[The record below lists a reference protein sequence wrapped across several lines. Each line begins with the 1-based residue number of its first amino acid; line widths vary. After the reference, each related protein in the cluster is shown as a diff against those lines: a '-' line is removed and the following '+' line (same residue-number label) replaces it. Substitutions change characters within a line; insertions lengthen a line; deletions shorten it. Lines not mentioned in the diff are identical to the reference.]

1 MIPEL
6 HFPWLELSI
15 LLPLIGAIA
24 CAILPSQEAARRVAI
39 AVSGLTLLFTLGEWY
54 DFSTMNAFQ
63 AHDHWD
69 MIQWLFGHD
78 YFVIDELSAPLLP
91 LSALLYLMTIFST
104 LPTKIGRFSFG
115 MTLFSEAISLATL
128 SCHSPWIIIALLA
141 LRCLPPWLELRRRGA
156 STRVFSL
163 HMGLYIVLLVL
174 GWSLIDDTAGPKSA
188 GLLPAALLTIAV
200 LLRAGVVPVH
210 CWMTDLF
217 EHASFGTAILFV
229 APMTGAYAVMHLVL
243 PFGPSWAMRSI
254 AILSLVTA
262 VYAAGMA
269 TVQTDARRF
278 FCYLFLSH
286 ASLVLSGLEIVSTI
300 GLTGA
305 LCVWISVGIS
315 LGGFALTLRS
325 VEARIGRVTLD
336 RYHGMY
342 EHTPTLAGLFL
353 LTGLASIG
361 FPGTIGFVGM
371 ELLIEG
377 AVGVFPF
384 VGLAVVLAATLNGIA
399 IMRAYFR
406 IFTGRRFQTTAVLR
420 SHPSERFAVLVMT
433 LLVLGGGLWPQPE
446 VASRH
451 HAAQALLRLRANP
464 EEVIEPDDAPED
476 EPEMS
481 PSDGADQGQVPEDG
495 ENKGLPDPN
504 DGAGNSEAPDAG
516 VFYWPADHVRGDLA
530 A

>member
-6 HFPWLELSI
+6 HFPWLEFSI
-15 LLPLIGAIA
+15 LLPLLGAIA
-24 CAILPSQEAARRVAI
+24 CTILPNQQAAHRVAI
-39 AVSGLTLLFTLGEWY
+39 ASSALTLFFTAGEWY
-54 DFSTMNAFQ
+54 DFSTMNTFQ

-69 MIQWLFGHD
+69 MIQWIFRHD

-91 LSALLYLMTIFST
+91 LTALLYLMTIFST
-104 LPTKIGRFSFG
+104 LRTKLGRFSFG
-115 MTLFSEAISLATL
+115 LTLLSEAIVLATL
-128 SCHSPWIIIALLA
+128 SCHSPWMIITLLSLA
-141 LRCLPPWLELRRRGA
+141 CVPPWIELYRRGA
-156 STRVFSL
+156 STRIFSL
-163 HMGLYIVLLVL
+163 HMGMYITLLVA
-174 GWSLIDDTAGPKSA
+174 GWSMIDDAGGPQSA
-188 GLLPAALLTIAV
+188 GLLPAMLLTMAV

-254 AILSLVTA
+254 AVLSLITA

-269 TVQTDARRF
+269 TIQNDARRF

-286 ASLVLSGLEIVSTI
+286 ASLVLCGLEIVDTI

-325 VEARIGRVTLD
+325 VESRIGRVSLD

-361 FPGTIGFVGM
+361 FPGTLGFVGM

-384 VGLAVVLAATLNGIA
+384 VGLAVLLAATLNGIA

-406 IFTGRRFQTTAVLR
+406 IFTGRRFQTTAILR
-420 SHPSERFAVLVMT
+420 SRASERFALLVLT
-433 LLVLGGGLWPQPE
+433 FLVLGGGLWPQPG

-451 HAAQALLRLRANP
+451 HAAQELLRLRRNP
-464 EEVIEPDDAPED
+464 EQVIEPDDEAVQEQQEELPAPAAED
-476 EPEMS
+476 TEMDITSPE
-481 PSDGADQGQVPEDG
+481 
-495 ENKGLPDPN
+495 
-504 DGAGNSEAPDAG
+504 SEA
-516 VFYWPADHVRGDLA
+516 VFLMPPLHFIAVARLADGHGDLNL
-530 A
+530 

>member
-6 HFPWLELSI
+6 HFPWLEFSI

-24 CAILPSQEAARRVAI
+24 CAILPTQLAAQRVAI
-39 AVSGLTLLFTLGEWY
+39 IVSSLTFLFTVGEWY
-54 DFSTMNAFQ
+54 DFSTMNSFQ

-69 MIQWLFGHD
+69 LIQRIFRHD
-78 YFVIDELSAPLLP
+78 YFVVDELSAPLLP
-91 LSALLYLMTIFST
+91 LSALLYLMTIVST
-104 LPTKIGRFSFG
+104 LRTKLGRFSFG
-115 MTLFSEAISLATL
+115 MTLLSESIVLATL
-128 SCHSPWIIIALLA
+128 SCHSPWMIITLLSLA
-141 LRCLPPWLELRRRGA
+141 CVPPWFELRRRGA
-156 STRVFSL
+156 STRIFSL
-163 HMGLYIVLLVL
+163 HMGLFVALLVL
-174 GWSLIDDTAGPKSA
+174 GWSLVDDTSGHSSEE
-188 GLLPAALLTIAV
+188 LLPAALLTIAV

-217 EHASFGTAILFV
+217 EHASFGTALLFV

-243 PFGPSWAMRSI
+243 PFGPEWAMRSI
-254 AILSLVTA
+254 AVLSLITA

-269 TVQTDARRF
+269 TVQKDARRF

-315 LGGFALTLRS
+315 LGGFGLTLRS
-325 VEARIGRVTLD
+325 VEARIGRVSLD

-361 FPGTIGFVGM
+361 FPGTVGFVGM

-377 AVGVFPF
+377 AVDVFPF
-384 VGLAVVLAATLNGIA
+384 VGLAVLMAATLNGIA

-406 IFTGRRFQTTAVLR
+406 IFTGRRFQTTAILR
-420 SHPSERFAVLVMT
+420 SRSSERFAVLVLT
-433 LLVLGGGLWPQPE
+433 FLVLGGGLWPQPG

-451 HAAQALLRLRANP
+451 HAAQELLRRRMHREEIIEPVDNAPVPEVDDKHPAASPGGLEQHNDTSEPHALLLQ
-464 EEVIEPDDAPED
+464 
-476 EPEMS
+476 
-481 PSDGADQGQVPEDG
+481 PSLQVC
-495 ENKGLPDPN
+495 
-504 DGAGNSEAPDAG
+504 AVCHAIS
-516 VFYWPADHVRGDLA
+516 VRGDPAL
-530 A
+530 